1 MKPCMLKKHD
11 PKQEYYFE
19 EGCYI
24 TEISNSMDDE
34 DVSIARARVEEAQ
47 QTKWHYLKNTT
58 ERYVIV
64 QGEGLAEIGDGK
76 PLRVSIGDVV
86 VIPPDTRQRIKNT
99 GKGDLVFL
107 AVCSPRFHTK
117 NYHAISE

>member
-1 MKPCMLKKHD
+1 MLKKQD

-86 VIPPDTRQRIKNT
+86 VIPPTTRQRI
-99 GKGDLVFL
+99 
-107 AVCSPRFHTK
+107 
-117 NYHAISE
+117 

>member
-1 MKPCMLKKHD
+1 MLKKHD

-64 QGEGLAEIGDGK
+64 QGEGLAEIGERK

-86 VIPPDTRQRIKNT
+86 VISPNTIQRILNT

-107 AVCSPRFHTK
+107 AVCSPRFHT
-117 NYHAISE
+117 NHYHAISE

>member
-1 MKPCMLKKHD
+1 MLKKHD
-11 PKQEYYFE
+11 AKQEYYFE

-24 TEISNSMDDE
+24 TEISNSTDDE

-47 QTKWHYLKNTT
+47 QTKWHYLENTT

-64 QGEGLAEIGDGK
+64 HGEGLAEIGDGE

-107 AVCSPRFHTK
+107 VVCSPRFHTK
-117 NYHAISE
+117 DYHAISE